1 MRCGRSP
8 ARRPLHA
15 FFRTLP
21 NVRCASS
28 VVCCMLHAARCAR
41 QVASSCRMTVVC
53 CFAFPPRGRRVVAA
67 GSSCGRT
74 WRRTSPSRC
83 RARRRRCSSRRTR
96 RTRRASCRHS
106 INTATQ
112 DNLRCNTG
120 QPPCSEA
127 KQRQPTC
134 NAARPFAPH
143 RGDAASIRLA
153 FHGIARGPS
162 RPTFL
167 PPTHAQ
173 ASLGDSGVIYPESRR
188 KLLWDLLMTCV
199 GMYYALHTPL
209 SIAFGEHLDRTCVP
223 PPPPVAHGLRRD

>member
-1 MRCGRSP
+1 MQ
-8 ARRPLHA
+8 H
-15 FFRTLP
+15 RT
-21 NVRCASS
+21 
-28 VVCCMLHAARCAR
+28 
-41 QVASSCRMTVVC
+41 TT
-53 CFAFPPRGRRVVAA
+53 G
-67 GSSCGRT
+67 
-74 WRRTSPSRC
+74 
-83 RARRRRCSSRRTR
+83 
-96 RTRRASCRHS
+96 
-106 INTATQ
+106 ATQ
-112 DNLRCNTG
+112 DNLRCNTLLERGARAAGILLILQRRTTSGATQDNHRCNTG

-134 NAARPFAPH
+134 NAARPVALH
-143 RGDAASIRLA
+143 RGVAASIRLA
-153 FHGIARGPS
+153 FRGIARGPS

-167 PPTHAQ
+167 PPTLAQ